1 MSQFGKYP
9 QPKTSIPQTNNIWE
23 WIESINRRQSK
34 LLQEI
39 LKESGAS
46 QEEIDAVDIDK
57 QREKERKEFE
67 EMKKTSNEL
76 LEKIRKENEF
86 MLVPIQEGNIIR
98 FENRRVTPE
107 ERYKAMMQL
116 ADIVKGLKSG
126 EIIPQSN
133 NEQPTNQKTQ

>member
-9 QPKTSIPQTNNIWE
+9 QPKTSIPQTDRVWE
-23 WIESINRRQSK
+23 WLESINRRQSE

-98 FENRRVTPE
+98 FEKRRVTPE

-126 EIIPQSN
+126 EIIPQSK
-133 NEQPTNQKTQ
+133 NEQPTNQKIQ

>member
-9 QPKTSIPQTNNIWE
+9 QPKTSIPQTNNVWE
-23 WIESINRRQSK
+23 WLESINRRQSK

-57 QREKERKEFE
+57 QREKEQKEFE
-67 EMKKTSNEL
+67 ETKKARNEL

-98 FENRRVTPE
+98 FEKRRVTAE
-107 ERYKAMMQL
+107 ERMQAL
-116 ADIVKGLKSG
+116 MNMVEIVRDLKSG
-126 EIIPQSN
+126 KAHAISQSKN
-133 NEQPTNQKTQ
+133 TIKWSGQ

>member
-9 QPKTSIPQTNNIWE
+9 QPKTSIPQTNRVWE
-23 WIESINRRQSK
+23 WLESINRRQSK

-57 QREKERKEFE
+57 QLEKEQKEFE

-98 FENRRVTPE
+98 FEKRRVTAE
-107 ERYKAMMQL
+107 ERMQAL
-116 ADIVKGLKSG
+116 MNMVEIVRDLKSG
-126 EIIPQSN
+126 KAHAISQSKN
-133 NEQPTNQKTQ
+133 TIKWSGQ

>member
-9 QPKTSIPQTNNIWE
+9 QPKTSIPQTDRVWE
-23 WIESINRRQSK
+23 WLESINRRQSE

-98 FENRRVTPE
+98 FEKRRVTPE

-126 EIIPQSN
+126 EIIPQSK

>member
-9 QPKTSIPQTNNIWE
+9 QPKTSIPQTNGIWE
-23 WIESINRRQSK
+23 WLEETNRRHSK

-57 QREKERKEFE
+57 QLEKEQKEFE
-67 EMKKTSNEL
+67 EMKKTSSEL

-86 MLVPIQEGNIIR
+86 MLVPIQEGNIIK
-98 FENRRVTPE
+98 FENRRVSPE
-107 ERYKAMMQL
+107 ERFKALMQL
-116 ADIVKGLKSG
+116 ADIVKGLKNG
-126 EIIPQSN
+126 EIIPQSKN
-133 NEQPTNQKTQ
+133 QQPTNQKIQ